1 MNDLDTYIKSVEDN
15 QELAIPAP
23 LDNEVKRPP
32 QPVVQQEVVES
43 VMQMQDEISTRDMIT
58 GTGLSVTAEIGTGVG
73 LTYALNR
80 YRPAMKWLRGASHA
94 SKLGIIT
101 PEPTST
107 VTGIAGL
114 AASEALIWAGSNL
127 LGQSIR
133 KAYGIQEEYSAG
145 EALAAGVFGT
155 TLVATKADKLI
166 FGLARPAVDD
176 VWKGREMLI
185 TTAKGF
191 KRKKFISGAAL
202 GLAESAM
209 RQEIEVLMNDD
220 KNRNE
225 YDYLFSALAGGTFN
239 TLFGMWSKTGK
250 WGRGQ
255 AETVV
260 RKSKERLTVRKAEA
274 EARLKAAQAPLPP
287 TTQYGLGG
295 GVAMAAKSSEE
306 FDALKQLRQI
316 EEAEEVID
324 DALNNVLAANK
335 KLDDREAN
343 PQPIKDVVRDGSI
356 GSIAYTDNKGNNWYF
371 TPQGIRRIDE
381 EKLSKEGIL
390 VSPNGENVF
399 GKVEIETVDTPEV
412 TAPKAPEQTPD
423 EAKLSELSERVK
435 GINSENL
442 TTEAP
447 TIEREAKRLSER
459 TTEKLRKAIATSIKD
474 PDNVDNL
481 QDALDAVVFQRKIN
495 AQVIDTLETTG
506 GRVIQ
511 AARRDSDKF
520 GYEQRFSYRAAKEDA
535 SLGELE
541 NSLRR
546 RLEGAE
552 AGDIKQQFDD
562 FLKIR
567 PTLKAQGK
575 AINKKASKKAKGKAK
590 PKPEQTDAQKAQ
602 KLKQS
607 IAKKKEKLQKEL
619 DEKRARFGDDEALA
633 DAQAKD
639 AKPKKPEDPEV
650 KDLKVRIKFYDDAEA
665 DVALIEKLEAELDR
679 VVEIDASTIMGAQRA
694 ETAPKPKA
702 PTKTPGKAE
711 ELRKKI
717 AETRARMR
725 KRVDD
730 IDKAQAQINKER
742 EMQEIYRTYEQQF
755 FDSIEK
761 DNGGFITRGLRAL
774 QQARQ
779 LALIDQLPSVL
790 AGLPTGVGA
799 MFKQG
804 VRPFASLF
812 TPQKGVGR
820 IQSAKFDVFAFA
832 RMFKDTDGLLT
843 AMKRTFK
850 ENSSA
855 TTGMGGR
862 FRDDITN
869 ATLPRGEHAVIA
881 KAKSDAKRRADAIDN
896 VGRSFQGWIN
906 TNNFWYILSMGV
918 RGIQSVDEI
927 FKRQIIKGRIYS
939 QALKN
944 GALAHPND
952 PAKAKAYAEQN
963 YNAAWKDN
971 DGLAVLDE
979 SNEFFDE
986 VNQVNEELLFASNID
1001 NVEDVYTPISDQ
1013 LVKPLQK
1020 VANDTESLF
1029 LGNILKLI
1037 MPYIGVP
1044 IRGAFRMAHYS
1055 TPGFGVARGAL
1066 ANPYTFKLKKV
1077 TKEIQEKER
1086 VLRQTDAS
1094 KTDLINTTEAEIK
1107 TLNERAQIIK
1117 ERRIKYNHEMLT
1129 DAFVGGSLMVGGGAL
1144 ALQGYNTGSL
1154 EWMTYEQRQ
1163 KNGLKPFNMG
1173 GVNYVSGMPWSG
1185 PLAFGADIAIWA
1197 RMKGAQDETGQPL
1210 LTKDQTLPSVLRKS
1224 FVALLKEQP
1233 LTSGIKSVE
1242 EFATGEGDVYRN
1254 AIASIVASYVPI
1266 PAQARKLSQTLLNGE
1281 KTVADLR
1288 GATYYERILYS
1299 AFGVEPASRKTDRLG
1314 RDLPTPRTFIT
1325 QNITRLAPQA
1335 QKERDQLDR
1344 IIATD
1349 VHGNISSKPST
1360 LIAGVP
1366 MTEYRNEIGQ
1376 TLEYAFNLQL
1386 RETRIGKLTIEDKVD
1401 RLINSA
1407 TWNRKFEKGFQQSET
1422 SPGKF
1427 VNEGLQDLN
1436 SVLQKYYNKTR
1447 ENMAKD
1453 KNLLSQFVNSEEES
1467 LLQIIEN
1474 LTLETDRSGRPLS
1487 PLDVLGIE

>member
-1 MNDLDTYIKSVEDN
+1 MSEYFNAYLEAADNDEPIPDPTLPDSKP
-15 QELAIPAP
+15 ELP
-23 LDNEVKRPP
+23 DNEVERPP

-43 VMQMQDEISTRDMIT
+43 VMQMQDEVSTRDMIE
-58 GTGLSVTAEIGTGVG
+58 GTAVSATVEMGTGVG
-73 LTYALNR
+73 LTYLLNR
-80 YRPAMKWLRGASHA
+80 YRPAMKWLRGVSHA
-94 SKLGIIT
+94 SKLGIVT
-101 PEPTST
+101 PEPGST
-107 VTGIAGL
+107 AVGLAGF

-155 TLVATKADKLI
+155 TLVASGADKLI

-176 VWKGREMLI
+176 VWKGREMI
-185 TTAKGF
+185 VAGT
-191 KRKKFISGAAL
+191 KKFISGAAL

-225 YDYLFSALAGGTFN
+225 YDYLFSALAGGGAN

-260 RKSKERLTVRKAEA
+260 RGSKEKLAVQKAEA
-274 EARLKAAQAPLPP
+274 EARLEAAEEPLPTP
-287 TTQYGLGG
+287 TQYGFGG
-295 GVAMAAKSSEE
+295 GVATAVRSNEKHE
-306 FDALKQLRQI
+306 ALKQLRQI

-324 DALNNVLAANK
+324 DALNNIITANK
-335 KLDDREAN
+335 KLGDREAN
-343 PQPIKDVVRDGSI
+343 PQPIKDVV
-356 GSIAYTDNKGNNWYF
+356 
-371 TPQGIRRIDE
+371 E
-381 EKLSKEGIL
+381 E
-390 VSPNGENVF
+390 
-399 GKVEIETVDTPEV
+399 PEV
-412 TAPKAPEQTPD
+412 TAPKADEPDAPKAPEQTPD

-442 TTEAP
+442 TTESP
-447 TIEREAKRLSER
+447 NIEREAKRLSER

-506 GRVIQ
+506 GRVVQ

-562 FLKIR
+562 FLNIR
-567 PTLKAQGK
+567 PTLKEQSK
-575 AINKKASKKAKGKAK
+575 KLNKKAKAKGKGK
-590 PKPEQTDAQKAQ
+590 PKPELTDAQKSE

-650 KDLKVRIKFYDDAEA
+650 KDLKARIKFYDDAEA

-679 VVEIDASTIMGAQRA
+679 ITEIDASTIMSAQRA

-702 PTKTPGKAE
+702 PGKVPSKPD
-711 ELRKKI
+711 ELRRKI

-730 IDKAQAQINKER
+730 IDKAQAAINKER

-755 FDSIEK
+755 FDAIEK
-761 DNGGFITRGLRAL
+761 DNGSLLTRGLRTL

-799 MFKQG
+799 GVKQLF
-804 VRPFASLF
+804 RIPASF
-812 TPQKGVGR
+812 FVPQKGIGR
-820 IQSAKFDVFAFA
+820 FNQAKADAYAFA
-832 RMFKDTDGLLT
+832 RMFKDTKGLFT
-843 AMKRTFK
+843 AMKRTFQ
-850 ENSSA
+850 ESSSA
-855 TTGMGGR
+855 TTGTGGR

-869 ATLPRGEHAVIA
+869 STLPRGEHAVIA

-896 VGRSFQGWIN
+896 VGNSFSGWIS
-906 TNNFWYILSMGV
+906 TNNLWYILSLGV

-944 GALAHPND
+944 GMRAHPND
-952 PAKAKAYAEQN
+952 PTKAKAYAEQN

-979 SNEFFDE
+979 SHEFFDE
-986 VNQVNEELLFASNID
+986 VNQVNEELLFASNVD
-1001 NVEDVYTPISDQ
+1001 NIEDVYTPISDQ

-1020 VANDTESLF
+1020 VANDTDSLF
-1029 LGNILKLI
+1029 LANILKLI

-1055 TPGFGVARGAL
+1055 TPGFGMVRGAL
-1066 ANPYTFKLKKV
+1066 FNPYSAKLKNV
-1077 TKEIQEKER
+1077 GKEIQERER
-1086 VLRQTDAS
+1086 VLRTTDES
-1094 KTDLINTTEAEIK
+1094 KTDFINATKAEIE
-1107 TLNERAQIIK
+1107 TLNERAQVIK
-1117 ERRIKYNHEMLT
+1117 ERRNKYNHEMLT
-1129 DAFVGGSLMVGGGAL
+1129 DGLVGGSLAVSGGLL
-1144 ALQGYNTGSL
+1144 ALQGNATGSL
-1154 EWMTYEQRQ
+1154 EWMTYDQRE
-1163 KNGLKPFNMG
+1163 KNGLKPFNLG

-1185 PLAFGADIAIWA
+1185 PIAFGADVATWS
-1197 RMKGAQDETGQPL
+1197 RMKGAQL
-1210 LTKDQTLPSVLRKS
+1210 LTKDQDFPSVLRKS
-1224 FVALLKEQP
+1224 YVALLKEQP
-1233 LTSGIKSVE
+1233 LTSGVKAVE
-1242 EFATGEGDVYRN
+1242 EFATGEGDVYKN
-1254 AIASIVASYVPI
+1254 AIASIVASYVPV
-1266 PAQARKLSQTLLNGE
+1266 PAQARKLSQSLLNGE

-1288 GATYYERILYS
+1288 GATYSERILYS

-1325 QNITRLAPQA
+1325 QNITRLSPQA
-1335 QKERDQLDR
+1335 EKEREQLDR

-1349 VHGNISSKPST
+1349 MHGNIASKPST
-1360 LIAGVP
+1360 LRTGVP

-1376 TLEYAFNLQL
+1376 TLEYVFNLQL
-1386 RETRIGKLTIEDKVD
+1386 RETRIGNLTLEDKVD
-1401 RLINSA
+1401 RLINSPN
-1407 TWNRKFEKGFQQSET
+1407 WNRKFEKPPKET

-1427 VNEGLQDLN
+1427 VNEGLLDLN
-1436 SVLQKYYNKTR
+1436 QELQKYYNKTR
-1447 ENMAKD
+1447 ENMTKD
-1453 KNLLSQFVNSEEES
+1453 KDLLSQFVNSEEES